1 MSSFFQQLNLTGR
14 ILVSFWITLLLV
26 IISAGLLLA
35 LDRDD
40 VYTTDV
46 RPPMAIM
53 ELARRLKEEPYT
65 QARQWFLTL
74 PRHERK
80 HVFVLR
86 NNEELLERRLPRPV
100 HHMNQQLSS
109 ARPFIHKQR
118 HHKIVVGRILTNTE
132 GEAIKLIAMVEAPHP
147 PWRAILLDN
156 LLWVVLFAVLI
167 SGLISYVLARYISKP
182 IRSLRAATKQLASG
196 DLSARV
202 MPSIRK
208 HKDEI
213 YFLAKDFDDM
223 AEKLERSVA
232 AQKRLIQDISHELR
246 SPIARLQIALALTRK
261 KLQHHE
267 QHELDRI
274 ETECQQ
280 LNDIIT
286 ALLNLPA
293 YELQPELALI
303 EEVDITDLI
312 QILCD
317 DVNYASSASPTPT
330 QVRFDNQLQPTS
342 DGTRVTVKGNSQ
354 LLRSALENV
363 LKNAQ
368 HYTEGEE
375 AIVVTLAQQGSTLVI
390 DCCDHGPGIPENKL
404 GEIFKPFYRT
414 SEARER
420 SSGGHGL
427 GLAIA
432 KRAID
437 VHQGDIRARNRTD
450 ASGLCIEIQLPV
462 SQHVEA

>member
-26 IISAGLLLA
+26 IISAGLLFA

-53 ELARRLKEEPYT
+53 ELARRLKEEPYD
-65 QARQWFLTL
+65 QARRWFLTL

-80 HVFVLR
+80 HVYVLR
-86 NNEELLERRLPRPV
+86 NQEELLTRRLPRPV
-100 HHMNQQLSS
+100 RHMNEQLSS

-118 HHKIVVGRILTNTE
+118 HHKIVVGRILTNRE

-156 LLWVVLFAVLI
+156 LVWVVLFAIII

-213 YFLAKDFDDM
+213 YFLAKDFDEM

-274 ETECQQ
+274 ENECQQ

-293 YELQPELALI
+293 YELQPDLALS
-303 EEVDITDLI
+303 EEVDIVDLL

-317 DVNYASSASPTPT
+317 DVNYASSASPNAS
-330 QVRFDNQLQPTS
+330 QVRFENHATQPSST
-342 DGTRVTVKGNSQ
+342 TRITVKGNSQ

-368 HYTEGEE
+368 HYTEGDEP
-375 AIVVTLAQQGSTLVI
+375 IVVSLQHRADTLI
-390 DCCDHGPGIPENKL
+390 IECCDHGPGIPENKL
-404 GEIFKPFYRT
+404 HEIFKPFYRT

-437 VHQGDIRARNRTD
+437 LHNGQIHARNL
-450 ASGLCIEIQLPV
+450 SNHQGLCIEIQLPV
-462 SQHVEA
+462 SQQVEA